1 MSEQLIFDFPFKRS
15 YLSQDFYVSENNV
28 NAYKLIESWPNWSSK
43 FINIFGPKGCG
54 KTHLINILKNKIHC
68 ALVQASK
75 ADSKVLLKYKIK
87 ECLIIDD
94 FQNQVDEKLLYSI
107 TNMGFQDNKYLII
120 SSSVPLKNFNVKLKD
135 LRSRFT
141 SFVEVGIDLPTDD
154 LLRVILTKNFSD
166 KQIEITKK
174 NIEYILKNID
184 RSYEKV
190 NLFTNS
196 VDNLSLTKA
205 KPINLSLI
213 KKVLKELKFKNE

>member
-15 YLSQDFYVSENNV
+15 YLSQDFYVSENNI
-28 NAYKLIESWPNWSSK
+28 NAYKLIESWPNWSSR

-54 KTHLINILKNKIHC
+54 KTHLINILKSKIEC
-68 ALVQASK
+68 TLSPASK
-75 ADSKVLLKYKIK
+75 IDSKVLLKYKVK

-94 FQNQVDEKLLYSI
+94 FKNEVDEKLLYTI

-120 SSSVPLKNFNVKLKD
+120 SSLIPLKSFKVKLKD
-135 LRSRFT
+135 LSSRFT

-166 KQIEITKK
+166 KQISITKK

-196 VDNLSLTKA
+196 VDNLSLAKA

-213 KKVLKELKFKNE
+213 KKVLKELKF

>member
-15 YLSQDFYVSENNV
+15 YLSQDFYVSENNI
-28 NAYKLIESWPNWSSK
+28 NAYKLIESWPNWSSR

-54 KTHLINILKNKIHC
+54 KTHLINILKSKIEC
-68 ALVQASK
+68 ILFPASTI
-75 ADSKVLLKYKIK
+75 DSKVLLKYKVK

-94 FQNQVDEKLLYSI
+94 FKNEVDEKLLYTI

-120 SSSVPLKNFNVKLKD
+120 SSLIPLKSFKVKLKD
-135 LRSRFT
+135 LSSRFT
-141 SFVEVGIDLPTDD
+141 SFIEVGIDLPTDD

-166 KQIEITKK
+166 KQISITKK
-174 NIEYILKNID
+174 NIEYILKYID

-196 VDNLSLTKA
+196 VDNLSLAKA
-205 KPINLSLI
+205 QPIKLNLI
-213 KKVLKELKFKNE
+213 KKVLKDLKF

>member
-1 MSEQLIFDFPFKRS
+1 MPE
-15 YLSQDFYVSENNV
+15 
-28 NAYKLIESWPNWSSK
+28 YK
-43 FINIFGPKGCG
+43 
-54 KTHLINILKNKIHC
+54 
-68 ALVQASK
+68 V
-75 ADSKVLLKYKIK
+75 K

-94 FQNQVDEKLLYSI
+94 FKNEIDEKLLYTI
-107 TNMGFQDNKYLII
+107 INMGFQDNKYLII
-120 SSSVPLKNFNVKLKD
+120 SSPISLKNYKVKLKD
-135 LRSRFT
+135 LSSRFT
-141 SFVEVGIDLPTDD
+141 SFVEIGIDLPTDD

-166 KQIEITKK
+166 KQIQITKK

>member
-1 MSEQLIFDFPFKRS
+1 MSEQLIFNFPFKRS
-15 YLSQDFYVSENNV
+15 YLSQDFYVSENNI
-28 NAYKLIESWPNWSSK
+28 NAYKLIESWPNWSSR
-43 FINIFGPKGCG
+43 FVNIFGPKGCG
-54 KTHLINILKNKIHC
+54 KTHLINILKDKIENV
-68 ALVQASK
+68 LISSSK
-75 ADSKVLLKYKIK
+75 VDSKILLKYKVK

-94 FQNQVDEKLLYSI
+94 FKNEIDEKLLYTI

-120 SSSVPLKNFNVKLKD
+120 SSLIPLKKFNVNLND
-135 LRSRFT
+135 LSSRFS
-141 SFVEVGIDLPTDD
+141 SFLEIGIDLPPDD

-196 VDNLSLTKA
+196 VDNLSLAKA
-205 KPINLSLI
+205 QPIKLNLI
-213 KKVLKELKFKNE
+213 KKVLKDLKF

>member
-15 YLSQDFYVSENNV
+15 YLSQDFYVSENNI
-28 NAYKLIESWPNWSSK
+28 NAYKLIESWPNWSSR

-54 KTHLINILKNKIHC
+54 KTHLINILKNKIEC
-68 ALVQASK
+68 ILFPASK
-75 ADSKVLLKYKIK
+75 VDSKVLLKYKVK

-94 FQNQVDEKLLYSI
+94 FKNEIDEKLLYTI

-120 SSSVPLKNFNVKLKD
+120 SSLVPLKDFKVKLKD
-135 LRSRFT
+135 LSSRFT
-141 SFVEVGIDLPTDD
+141 SFLEIGIDLPTDD
-154 LLRVILTKNFSD
+154 LLRVILTKNFSE

-184 RSYEKV
+184 RSYEQI

-213 KKVLKELKFKNE
+213 KKVLKELKL

>member
-28 NAYKLIESWPNWSSK
+28 NAYKLIESWPNWPSR

-54 KTHLINILKNKIHC
+54 KTHLINILKSKIEC
-68 ALVQASK
+68 ILFSESK
-75 ADSKVLLKYKIK
+75 IDSKVLLKYKVG

-94 FQNQVDEKLLYSI
+94 FKNQIDEKLFYTI
-107 TNMGFQDNKYLII
+107 TNMGFQDNKYLIV
-120 SSSVPLKNFNVKLKD
+120 SSLAPLKSFKVKLKD
-135 LRSRFT
+135 LSSRFT

-166 KQIEITKK
+166 KQIKITKK

-190 NLFTNS
+190 NLFTNL
-196 VDNLSLTKA
+196 VDNLSLTKGE
-205 KPINLSLI
+205 PINLSLI
-213 KKVLKELKFKNE
+213 KKVLKEIKF

>member
-15 YLSQDFYVSENNV
+15 YLSQDFYVSENNI
-28 NAYKLIESWPNWSSK
+28 NAYKLIESWPNWSSR

-54 KTHLINILKNKIHC
+54 KTHLINILKSKIEC
-68 ALVQASK
+68 ILFPASTI
-75 ADSKVLLKYKIK
+75 DSKVLLKYKVK

-94 FQNQVDEKLLYSI
+94 FKNEVDEKLLYTI

-120 SSSVPLKNFNVKLKD
+120 SSLIPLKSFKVKLKD
-135 LRSRFT
+135 LSSRFT
-141 SFVEVGIDLPTDD
+141 SFIEVGIDLPTDD

-166 KQIEITKK
+166 KQIQITKK

-196 VDNLSLTKA
+196 VDNLSLAKA
-205 KPINLSLI
+205 KPINLNLI
-213 KKVLKELKFKNE
+213 KKVLKELKF

>member
-28 NAYKLIESWPNWSSK
+28 NAYKLIESWPNWSGR

-54 KTHLINILKNKIHC
+54 KTHLINILKDKIESV
-68 ALVQASK
+68 LLPASK
-75 ADSKVLLKYKIK
+75 VDSKVLLKYKIK

-141 SFVEVGIDLPTDD
+141 SFVEVGIDLQTDD
-154 LLRVILTKNFSD
+154 LLRVI
-166 KQIEITKK
+166 
-174 NIEYILKNID
+174 
-184 RSYEKV
+184 
-190 NLFTNS
+190 
-196 VDNLSLTKA
+196 
-205 KPINLSLI
+205 
-213 KKVLKELKFKNE
+213 